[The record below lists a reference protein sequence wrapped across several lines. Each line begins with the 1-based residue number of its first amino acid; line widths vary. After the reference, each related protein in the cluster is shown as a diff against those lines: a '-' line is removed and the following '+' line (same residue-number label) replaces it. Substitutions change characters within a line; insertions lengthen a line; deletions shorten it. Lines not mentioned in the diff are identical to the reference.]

1 MSREVVHRYD
11 QRGSGRSRSDG
22 PLTSSRSCLT
32 LTRCASIGAISDG
45 WSAGIHGAPTSRCS
59 TRWRAQ
65 TRRLASSIWPGPAC
79 AGGSHQDAQRQRLA
93 RLSEEKR
100 AELAQL
106 QHQLAGGDTAV
117 TDRFQRLTWTT
128 DFADR
133 RHARVLDHRPL
144 YHFPRSE
151 HVFRAASDSYKT
163 LLDSGVEDRVRHLDM
178 PVLVMHGAQDTD
190 PARARKVAELAPKGD
205 GRSLNTAHCPWLE
218 EPLVFLGRDRGTAE
232 AAAHVGNRVGQSRA
246 ATPPPRTS

>member
-1 MSREVVHRYD
+1 MFYALARPDKTLGVIDLAGTGLRW
-11 QRGSGRSRSDG
+11 GLAAGR
-22 PLTSSRSCLT
+22 P
-32 LTRCASIGAISDG
+32 
-45 WSAGIHGAPTSRCS
+45 AP
-59 TRWRAQ
+59 A
-65 TRRLASSIWPGPAC
+65 ASSAER
-79 AGGSHQDAQRQRLA
+79 GG
-93 RLSEEKR
+93 

-151 HVFRAASDSYKT
+151 HVFRAASDSYKR

-190 PARARKVAELAPKGD
+190 PARARRVAELAPKGRWAEFEHGALPVA
-205 GRSLNTAHCPWLE
+205 GRA
-218 EPLVFLGRDRGTAE
+218 LGL
-232 AAAHVGNRVGQSRA
+232 
-246 ATPPPRTS
+246 PRP